1 MNVISKWVR
10 YSGHLSRSG
19 IIMILS
25 ISFLITAAIKFLA
38 LQYFSIKHFF
48 NSVFSTKHSLVMEIQ
63 VCSNEEPRFG

>member
-1 MNVISKWVR
+1 
-10 YSGHLSRSG
+10 
-19 IIMILS
+19 MILS
-25 ISFLITAAIKFLA
+25 ISFLITAAIEFLA